1 MNFSFFSVTS
11 GVCIWAFAYP
21 SGLLFVFI
29 SLVVLCFILNCI
41 LQSIFN
47 TTLSRKI
54 GTISNNPPIEPRC
67 GWNIIIESNPSEIFI
82 QKYNSSISEDTKID
96 FSFLLILALGR
107 ALKKANLDGKFIFGD
122 FVSTDDIAVMAP
134 VDSAGRI
141 LGPFVSRDTEKI
153 CLDRLRQQL
162 EPKVAIFRNAKCK
175 DTKKRLKVLADLP
188 GFVIDIVVTIAS
200 FLSYNLELN
209 IKSLTISKDFFGT
222 CILSNIK
229 EFKEIYDSSAPLVN
243 FARNIISATLN
254 SEKERLIVKNGKIQV
269 CKTFL
274 ISMIGDSRIISPEQQ
289 GVITSEIKRHF
300 ENPNLFIS

>member
-11 GVCIWAFAYP
+11 GVCIWAFVSP
-21 SGLLFVFI
+21 SGFLFIFI
-29 SLVVLCFILNCI
+29 SLVIFCFILNFV
-41 LQSIFN
+41 LQLIFN

-54 GTISNNPPIEPRC
+54 GIVSNNPPVEPRC
-67 GWNIIIESNPSEIFI
+67 GWNVIVESKPSEIFI
-82 QKYNSSISEDTKID
+82 QKYNSSINEDTKID

-122 FVSTDDIAVMAP
+122 FVSTDDVAVMAP

-153 CLDRLRQQL
+153 CLYQLREQL
-162 EPKVAIFRNAKCK
+162 EPKVAIFRIAKSK
-175 DTKKRLKVLADLP
+175 EAKKRLRALADLP

-254 SEKERLIVKNGKIQV
+254 SEKERLVVKSGQIQV

-300 ENPNLFIS
+300 ENPSLFLS